1 MAKKKQDA
9 GSEENWLVR
18 WKKPLRA
25 LSLVIALGGSFV
37 LMVFTFLI
45 HDALDKTEQSVTKN
59 IEGIQ
64 QSLVDVENALTGIE
78 NELDS
83 AEKTVGD
90 LDDSLSPL
98 SEGLDSAADALSGIS
113 DSLGILSIP
122 GVSVGIDTSEL
133 DSAADSLKESS
144 SELGSTDFEEHTE
157 NILDLKGSISQMKTN
172 IGKQRTELGQTKK
185 AIQEV
190 MGLMKIANVLFFL
203 VVISM
208 FFMLSLNSVAGLL

>member
-1 MAKKKQDA
+1 MAKKKNEPESKD
-9 GSEENWLVR
+9 NWLVR

-37 LMVFTFLI
+37 LMIFTFLI

-78 NELDS
+78 SELD
-83 AEKTVGD
+83 AADKTISD

-98 SEGLDSAADALSGIS
+98 ADGLESTADALSGIS
-113 DSLGILSIP
+113 SSLGLLSISGLSLGI
-122 GVSVGIDTSEL
+122 DTGDL

-144 SELGSTDFEEHTE
+144 TELGSTDFEEHAD
-157 NILDLKGSISQMKTN
+157 NILDLKGSISEMKTN
-172 IGKQRTELGQTKK
+172 IAGQRAELGQTKK
-185 AIQEV
+185 TVQEV

-208 FFMLSLNSVAGLL
+208 FFMLSLNSIAGLL